1 MTRSHHTGE
10 DGAMPLHVVAAAILH
25 DGRVLAARRRGPEAG
40 WEFPGGKVEADETEA
55 AALAREITEEL
66 HVPISVADRLGEAAD
81 GRIRLVLFA
90 ATLVEGQPRAGADHD
105 ALRWLAAEDLDALEW
120 LPIDRALVDLVR
132 KALA

>member
-1 MTRSHHTGE
+1 MSPRVR
-10 DGAMPLHVVAAAILH
+10 VVAAAVLR
-25 DGRVLAARRRGPEAG
+25 DGLLLAARRRPPHRLAGG